1 MQNYKQFSPF
11 IHIAASHK
19 FKETDTRKYWD
30 GVFTSTTTDML
41 HRNIPE
47 SEFSNIINGFTAG
60 LRILDSHKAET
71 QGLGKTEHAEQ
82 QGAQIQ
88 GSFYILKDLPLEGQS
103 YPNTDAWIKAID
115 DGLADKLSMGWYSGR
130 DICDISGESIY
141 SYKCPYYPGER
152 YLVTDPETGAEEMK
166 TATYTCYDITPVE
179 LSLVYYPA
187 NPDAKV
193 ADPRLIEK
201 AKAMAH
207 TFNPEQI
214 DRIESQL
221 KTAIAKP
228 ERSFYMPLDNE
239 AQQQVAKIV
248 ADAIKPISDKVE
260 GLEKPPAATQTAAAP
275 GVIEAEQNYN
285 ITDSNGK
292 VVRTMK
298 GAEIPEPPKPVT
310 TDDVATAVQTA
321 LAPFSEAVN
330 KIETYMKTGE
340 APDEREEAIV
350 ANLEQYN
357 RIHGKNGDE
366 AAERTKLENHEA
378 FPSIQSIS
386 ALTEHMKNTADAL
399 FGPGRST
406 PEVSDVLDK
415 AAKGNDNNE
424 QPSQAN
430 PF

>member
-1 MQNYKQFSPF
+1 MNNHTQYSPF
-11 IHIAASHK
+11 IHIAASQK
-19 FKETDTRKYWD
+19 FEETDTRKYWD
-30 GVFTSTTTDML
+30 GVFTSTSTDML
-41 HRNIPE
+41 HRHIPE
-47 SEFSNIINGFTAG
+47 SEFTNIINGFTAG
-60 LRILDSHKAET
+60 LHILDAHKSET
-71 QGLGKTEHAEQ
+71 NGLGKTTHAEQ
-82 QGAQIQ
+82 QSAQIH
-88 GSFYILKDLPLEGQS
+88 GSFYILKDLPLDGQS
-103 YPNTDAWIKAID
+103 YPNTDAWIKALD
-115 DGLADKLSMGWYSGR
+115 DGLADKLSMGWFSGR

-152 YLVTDPETGAEEMK
+152 YLITDPETGAEEMK

-228 ERSFYMPLDNE
+228 ERSFFMPLDNE

-260 GLEKPPAATQTAAAP
+260 GLTTTAPTSPQVAAP

-310 TDDVATAVQTA
+310 PDDVSQAVETAI
-321 LAPFSEAVN
+321 APITESLS
-330 KIETYMKTGE
+330 KIETSIKTGE
-340 APDEREEAIV
+340 GLDEREEAIA
-350 ANLEQYN
+350 ANIEQYN
-357 RIHGKNGDE
+357 RIHGTKGDE
-366 AAERTKLENHEA
+366 AAERAKLENHEA
-378 FPSIQSIS
+378 FPSIQSITS
-386 ALTEHMKNTADAL
+386 LTEHMKNTADAL

-406 PEVSDVLDK
+406 PEVSDELDK
-415 AAKGNDNNE
+415 QNNSKPSA
-424 QPSQAN
+424 PSQSN